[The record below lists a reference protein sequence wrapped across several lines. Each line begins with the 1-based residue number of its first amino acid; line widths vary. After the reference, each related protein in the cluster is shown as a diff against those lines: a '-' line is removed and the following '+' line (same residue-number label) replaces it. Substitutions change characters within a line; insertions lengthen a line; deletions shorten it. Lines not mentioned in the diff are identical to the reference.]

1 MMNFTNPNRK
11 PQRLDTDNKVI
22 YTGITLWSKVF

>member
-11 PQRLDTDNKVI
+11 PQRLDTDNKV
-22 YTGITLWSKVF
+22 YLHWYYLMV